1 MATLRELRGRIKSV
15 NSTKKITKAQELIAT
30 SKITKAQA
38 RVDASQPYADEIT
51 RVIQRL
57 ASASSLDHPMLD
69 VEAEA
74 KRAAILVITSD
85 RGMCGGYNHNVLKK
99 TAELRKRL
107 EGEGKDVVLYVA
119 GSKGVTFYSFRGED
133 VAGSWTGFSQDPV
146 YSATHD
152 LRRHL
157 IEGFTAGD
165 DGSVDGRDGVNTPE
179 GNTVPGFGEL
189 HVVYTKFE
197 SMLTQTPRAIRM
209 LPIATQVDDEPLH
222 IGDDMLSD
230 GGDPVSA
237 EVDFEP
243 DPDSLLKALLPQYV
257 SRSIF
262 ALMLEAAASESAARR
277 TAMSAATDNATALVN
292 DLSRV
297 ANQLRQ
303 AKITQ
308 EISEIVGGV
317 NALADSGESD

>member
-69 VEAEA
+69 MEADA

-107 EGEGKDVVLYVA
+107 EDEGKDVVLYVA

-146 YSATHD
+146 YASTHD

-157 IEGFTAGD
+157 IDGFTAGD
-165 DGSVDGRDGVNTPE
+165 EGTAKWRDGLTAPENTE
-179 GNTVPGFGEL
+179 VPGFSEL

-209 LPIATQVDDEPLH
+209 LPIATQLDDEPLRV
-222 IGDDMLSD
+222 GEDMLSD
-230 GGDPVSA
+230 GSESVSA

-243 DPDSLLKALLPQYV
+243 DPDTLLEALLPQYV

>member
-1 MATLRELRGRIKSV
+1 MATLRELKDRIKSV

-38 RVDASQPYADEIT
+38 RVEASQPYADEIN
-51 RVIQRL
+51 RVVRRL
-57 ASASSLDHPMLD
+57 ASASSVEHRMLD
-69 VEAEA
+69 TEAEA
-74 KRAAILVITSD
+74 RRAAILVVTSD

-107 EGEGKDVVLYVA
+107 EDEGKEVVLYVA
-119 GSKGVTFYSFRGED
+119 GSKGLTYYNFRGED
-133 VAGSWTGFSQDPV
+133 VAGSWTGFSQDPE
-146 YSATHD
+146 YSLTHQ

-157 IEGFTAGD
+157 IDGFNAGD
-165 DGSVDGRDGVNTPE
+165 EGTAQWREGLTAPE
-179 GNTVPGFGEL
+179 GQEVPGFGEL
-189 HVVYTKFE
+189 HVVYTKFV
-197 SMLTQTPRAIRM
+197 SMLTQEPQAFRM
-209 LPIATQVDDEPLH
+209 LPIEVQVDDAPIHTGEDLLSNAAEPAT
-222 IGDDMLSD
+222 
-230 GGDPVSA
+230 A

-243 DPDSLLKALLPQYV
+243 DADHLLFELLPQYV

-317 NALADSGESD
+317 DALADSGESD

>member
-1 MATLRELRGRIKSV
+1 MATLRELRSRIKSV
-15 NSTKKITKAQELIAT
+15 NSTKKITQARELIAT
-30 SKITKAQA
+30 SKISKARA
-38 RVDASQPYADEIT
+38 NVEASQPYADEIT

-69 VEAEA
+69 TEKVAE
-74 KRAAILVITSD
+74 RAAILVITSD
-85 RGMCGGYNHNVLKK
+85 GGMCGGYNANVIKK

-107 EGEGKDVVLYVA
+107 EDEGKEIVLYVA
-119 GSKGVTFYSFRGED
+119 GRKGLDYYSFRGVD
-133 VAGSWTGFSQDPV
+133 VAGAWNGFSQDPE
-146 YSATHD
+146 YALTHD

-157 IEGFTAGD
+157 IDGFTVGPE
-165 DGSVDGRDGVNTPE
+165 GVTPPRDGLSSPE
-179 GNTVPGFGEL
+179 GEGLPGFDEL
-189 HVVYTKFE
+189 HVVYNKFV
-197 SMLTQTPRAIRM
+197 SMLTQTPQAVRM

-230 GGDPVSA
+230 SGDPVSA

-277 TAMSAATDNATALVN
+277 AAMSAATDNATALVN

>member
-1 MATLRELRGRIKSV
+1 MATLRELRDRIKSV

-38 RVDASQPYADEIT
+38 RVTASQPYADEIT

-69 VEAEA
+69 TEA
-74 KRAAILVITSD
+74 KARRAAILVITSD
-85 RGMCGGYNHNVLKK
+85 RGMCGGYNHNVLK
-99 TAELRKRL
+99 TTVELRRKL
-107 EGEGKDVVLYVA
+107 QEEGKEVVLYIA
-119 GSKGVTFYSFRGED
+119 GSKGVDYFNFRD
-133 VAGSWTGFSQDPV
+133 DPLAGSWTGFSQDPV
-146 YSATHD
+146 FAATAD
-152 LRRHL
+152 LRQHL
-157 IEGFTAGD
+157 IDGFTTGPDAVTAPRVGL
-165 DGSVDGRDGVNTPE
+165 NAPE
-179 GNTVPGFGEL
+179 GKGVVGFDEL
-189 HVVYTKFE
+189 HVVYTRFQ
-197 SMLTQTPRAIRM
+197 SMLTQTPQAFRM
-209 LPIATQVDDEPLH
+209 LPIETRVEGEVTS
-222 IGDDMLSD
+222 GDDLLSNAPQSVTAD
-230 GGDPVSA
+230 F
-237 EVDFEP
+237 DFEP
-243 DPDSLLKALLPQYV
+243 DPDTLLAALLPQYV

-262 ALMLEAAASESAARR
+262 ALMLESAASESAARR

-317 NALADSGESD
+317 DALSDSGESD

>member
-1 MATLRELRGRIKSV
+1 MATLRELRDRIKSV

-38 RVDASQPYADEIT
+38 RVTASQPYADEIT

-69 VEAEA
+69 TEA
-74 KRAAILVITSD
+74 KARRAAILVITSD
-85 RGMCGGYNHNVLKK
+85 RGMCGGYNHNVLK
-99 TAELRKRL
+99 TTVELRKRL
-107 EGEGKDVVLYVA
+107 QNEGKEVALYVA
-119 GSKGVTFYSFRGED
+119 GSKGVDYFSFRDEPL
-133 VAGSWTGFSQDPV
+133 AGSWTGFSQDPD
-146 YSATHD
+146 YKLSHD

-157 IEGFTAGD
+157 IDGFNVGPDGTTAP
-165 DGSVDGRDGVNTPE
+165 REGVNAPA
-179 GNTVPGFGEL
+179 GQGVPGFDEL
-189 HVVYTKFE
+189 HVVYTRFQ
-197 SMLTQTPRAIRM
+197 SMLTQTPQAFRM
-209 LPIATQVDDEPLH
+209 LPIETRVEGEFTQGSDL
-222 IGDDMLSD
+222 LSNGPD
-230 GGDPVSA
+230 SVSA
-237 EVDFEP
+237 DFDFEP
-243 DPDSLLKALLPQYV
+243 DPDTLLAALLPQYV

-262 ALMLEAAASESAARR
+262 ALMLESAASESAARR

-308 EISEIVGGV
+308 EITEIVG
-317 NALADSGESD
+317 LSLIHI

>member
-38 RVDASQPYADEIT
+38 QVTASQPYADEIN
-51 RVIQRL
+51 RVVQRL
-57 ASASSLDHPMLD
+57 ASASSIEHPMLD

-74 KRAAILVITSD
+74 RRAAVLVITSD
-85 RGMCGGYNHNVLKK
+85 RGMCGGYNHNVLKR

-107 EGEGKDVVLYVA
+107 EGEGKEVVLYVA
-119 GSKGVTFYSFRGED
+119 GSKGLTYYNFRGED
-133 VAGSWTGFSQDPV
+133 IAGSWTGFSQDPE
-146 YSATHD
+146 YGLTHQ

-157 IEGFTAGD
+157 IDAFTAGD
-165 DGSVDGRDGVNTPE
+165 DGTAEWREGLTAPE
-179 GNTVPGFGEL
+179 GQEVAGFGEL
-189 HVVYTKFE
+189 HVVYTRFV
-197 SMLTQTPRAIRM
+197 SMLNQEPQAFRM
-209 LPIATQVDDEPLH
+209 LPIETRVDDEPLQT
-222 IGDDMLSD
+222 GEDLLSNAAE
-230 GGDPVSA
+230 PASA

-243 DPDSLLKALLPQYV
+243 DPDYLLSELLPKYV

-277 TAMSAATDNATALVN
+277 AAMSAATDNATELVN
-292 DLSRV
+292 DLSRE

>member
-69 VEAEA
+69 MEADA

-107 EGEGKDVVLYVA
+107 EDEGKDVVLYVA

-146 YSATHD
+146 YASTHD

-157 IEGFTAGD
+157 IDGFAAGD
-165 DGSVDGRDGVNTPE
+165 EGTAKWRDGLTAPENTE
-179 GNTVPGFGEL
+179 VPGFSEL

-209 LPIATQVDDEPLH
+209 LPIATQLDDEPLRV
-222 IGDDMLSD
+222 GEDMLSD
-230 GGDPVSA
+230 GSESVSA

-243 DPDSLLKALLPQYV
+243 DPDTLLEALLPQYV